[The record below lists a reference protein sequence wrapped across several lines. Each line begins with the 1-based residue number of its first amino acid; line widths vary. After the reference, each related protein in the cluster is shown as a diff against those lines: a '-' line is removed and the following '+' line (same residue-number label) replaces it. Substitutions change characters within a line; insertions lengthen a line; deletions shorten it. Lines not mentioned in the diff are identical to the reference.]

1 MPLSPSWK
9 THFLQGLAP
18 LNAIGD
24 RNMSKYTEAMTYN
37 AAVDTKMKYLNKDH
51 NLILVADHKKQVIIL
66 HNLKNYGGTILQPDN
81 KVAAL
86 LGLGPNAHVVTLN
99 ASTAVTAQSKRTQ
112 SAADIIAAATIGTD
126 TLRALRA
133 PTGCETNYHHI
144 TMFTPAPFIR
154 KAILKAMTPCP
165 FELIQAAATAHTA
178 FIQEHEGT
186 DGFDATPYDTH
197 RDNFMMWCLAVGQE
211 SIPECCFS
219 ILPDDDD
226 LNRHKTNTHRDY
238 ILPTLKQAA
247 ALPANPNDT
256 VDVLRQLGATMARS
270 SEAAK
275 AQNATQREQLDYMK
289 EKDNKKKDKA
299 EK

>member
-1 MPLSPSWK
+1 MLLSPSWK
-9 THFLQGLAP
+9 THFLQGLVP

-24 RNMSKYTEAMTYN
+24 CNMSKYTKAMTYN
-37 AAVDTKMKYLNKDH
+37 AAVYMKMKYLNEDH

-66 HNLKNYGGTILQPDN
+66 HKLKNYGGTILQPNN

-86 LGLGPNAHVVTLN
+86 LGLGPDAHALALN
-99 ASTAVTAQSKRTQ
+99 ASTAVTAQSKHTQ
-112 SAADIIAAATIGTD
+112 STADIIAATTISTD

-133 PTGCETNYHHI
+133 PTRGKTNYHSI

-165 FELIQAAATAHTA
+165 FELIQAAATAHAA

-186 DGFDATPYDTH
+186 DEFDATPYGTH
-197 RDNFMMWCLAVGQE
+197 RNNFMMWCLAVGQK

-219 ILPDDDD
+219 ILPDDNN
-226 LNRHKTNTHRDY
+226 LNCHKTNTHRDY

-247 ALPANPNDT
+247 ALPANTNDT
-256 VDVLRQLGATMARS
+256 VDVLCQLGATMA
-270 SEAAK
+270 
-275 AQNATQREQLDYMK
+275 
-289 EKDNKKKDKA
+289 
-299 EK
+299 